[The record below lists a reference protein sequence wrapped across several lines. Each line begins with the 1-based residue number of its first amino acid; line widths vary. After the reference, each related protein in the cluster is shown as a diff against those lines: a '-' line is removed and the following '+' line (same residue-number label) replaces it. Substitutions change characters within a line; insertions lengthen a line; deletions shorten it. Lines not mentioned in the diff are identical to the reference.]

1 MAKRKP
7 VAELYRA
14 HSWSLATD
22 TAKPTVRQP
31 HMFYRAQ
38 DIDELVDLQ
47 NQMIAHLTADVT
59 ALRSAGL
66 ALVSRSAYAIGE
78 YDGHHRMA
86 LAAAEFLRV
95 VADEGGRGERH
106 KGED

>member
-1 MAKRKP
+1 MARSRP

-22 TAKPTVRQP
+22 TCKPTERQP
-31 HMFYRAQ
+31 HMFYRAK
-38 DIDELVDLQ
+38 DIDDLVGMQ
-47 NQMIAHLTADVT
+47 NQMIRMLTDDAT
-59 ALRSAGL
+59 SLRAAGL

-95 VADEGGRGERH
+95 VADEGGRGKRH
-106 KGED
+106 KGES